1 MEDLS
6 WSSPSLTI
14 VLASLHAFLYLSFL
28 LLTFRPAF
36 TLFHLFLA
44 TQTVAFVLRP
54 ILSAADGGFSLYGGP
69 LAFYNEGLF
78 LNLLANLLVGLGY
91 LVSYAGRNPKASQP
105 YRYSRS
111 SLLKGTWI
119 SFGLGLTALALIHF
133 LSGGA
138 WLPSARGEAITR
150 VVPFG
155 KVLFPLAVIPFSFSL
170 ASSIL
175 LIFFMLREAKLPLP
189 KNSIGL
195 LFLLLVGVTSAV
207 SLTLLYQ
214 RGFLLIALLV
224 FLFFVARLQNW
235 GYTKLMLIGLLSLV
249 LLTQIRPTAQ
259 LFANLLSGEVPS
271 APADIEEQPSFLK
284 RNFLYAPNFDTV
296 DVWPIV
302 LSYIADNGYKGG
314 STFLAVPLR
323 FFLPGLRLEYGLLT
337 AVDELNAYHWGDVYW
352 EKSFGFNVTLVQEA
366 YLNFGPLGFI
376 LLPLAGMLGAWLDR
390 WLWTLSLLTTTRMY
404 GVFAAFVVGIP
415 TGEVGGVAQ
424 WALAYLFTGFF
435 IGVLLSLS
443 LNPSTNRMRKQR

>member
-1 MEDLS
+1 VKDLS

-14 VLASLHAFLYLSFL
+14 VLASVHAFLYLSFL

-78 LNLLANLLVGLGY
+78 LNLLANFLVALGY
-91 LVSYAGRNPKASQP
+91 LAVYARRHPKASQP

-119 SFGLGLTALALIHF
+119 SFALGLTALALIHF

-138 WLPSARGEAITR
+138 WLPNARGEAITR

-155 KVLFPLAVIPFSFSL
+155 KILFPLAVIPFSFSL
-170 ASSIL
+170 ASGAL
-175 LIFFMLREAKLPLP
+175 LVFFTLQEVKSPRP
-189 KNSIGL
+189 KNFVGL
-195 LFLLLVGVTSAV
+195 LFSLLV
-207 SLTLLYQ
+207 SLTSAIALVLLYQ
-214 RGFLLIALLV
+214 RGFLLVALLV
-224 FLFFVARLQNW
+224 ALFFVFRLHNW
-235 GYTKLMLIGLLSLV
+235 GYIKLMLVALLSLV

-259 LFANLLSGEVPS
+259 LIAKLLSGKAPS
-271 APADIEEQPSFLK
+271 APVNIEEQPPFLQ
-284 RNFLYAPNFDTV
+284 RHFLYSPNFDTV

-302 LSYIADNGYKGG
+302 RSYIAENGYKGG
-314 STFLAVPLR
+314 STLLAVPLR
-323 FFLPGLRLEYGLLT
+323 FFPPGLRLEYGLLT
-337 AVDELNAYHWGDVYW
+337 AVDELNAYHWGNVYW
-352 EKSFGFNVTLVQEA
+352 ETSFGFNVTLVQEA
-366 YLNFGPLGFI
+366 YLNFGLLGFI
-376 LLPLAGMLGAWLDR
+376 LLPLAGMLGAWLDQR
-390 WLWTLSLLTTTRMY
+390 LWTLSLLTTTRMY
-404 GVFAAFVVGIP
+404 GVFAVFQMGIP
-415 TGEVGGVAQ
+415 TGEVGGIAQ

-435 IGVLLSLS
+435 IGVLSSLS
-443 LNPSTNRMRKQR
+443 LRVSTHGKYEQR

>member
-78 LNLLANLLVGLGY
+78 LNLLANFLVALGY
-91 LVSYAGRNPKASQP
+91 LAVYARRHSKASQS

-119 SFGLGLTALALIHF
+119 SLALGLTALALIHF

-138 WLPSARGEAITR
+138 WLPNARSEAITR

-155 KVLFPLAVIPFSFSL
+155 KVLFPLAVIPFSFSF
-170 ASSIL
+170 ASGTL
-175 LIFFMLREAKLPLP
+175 LIFFMLREAKSLLP
-189 KNSIGL
+189 KNFVGL
-195 LFLLLVGVTSAV
+195 LFLLVV
-207 SLTLLYQ
+207 SLTSAIALVVLYQ
-214 RGFLLIALLV
+214 RGFLLVAFLV
-224 FLFFVARLQNW
+224 VLFFLSRLHHW
-235 GYTKLMLIGLLSLV
+235 GYVKLMLVALLSLV
-249 LLTQIRPTAQ
+249 LLTQIRPAAQ
-259 LFANLLSGEVPS
+259 LVVNLLSGEVPS
-271 APADIEEQPSFLK
+271 ASANIEEQPSFLK

-296 DVWPIV
+296 DVWPVV

-314 STFLAVPLR
+314 STFLAAPLR
-323 FFLPGLRLEYGLLT
+323 FFLPSLRLEYGLLT

-424 WALAYLFTGFF
+424 WALAYLFTGVF
-435 IGVLLSLS
+435 IGVLSSLS
-443 LNPSTNRMRKQR
+443 LKPSANKIHEQR

>member
-44 TQTVAFVLRP
+44 TQAVAFVLRP

-91 LVSYAGRNPKASQP
+91 LVFYAGRNPKASQP

-119 SFGLGLTALALIHF
+119 SFSLGLTALALIHF
-133 LSGGA
+133 LSGGS

-170 ASSIL
+170 ASSAL
-175 LIFFMLREAKLPLP
+175 LIFLMLREAKSLLPR
-189 KNSIGL
+189 NFVGL
-195 LFLLLVGVTSAV
+195 LFLLSVSATSAIG
-207 SLTLLYQ
+207 LTLLYQ
-214 RGFLLIALLV
+214 RGFLLVALLV
-224 FLFFVARLQNW
+224 ALFLVARLQSW
-235 GYTKLMLIGLLSLV
+235 GYTKLTLVALLSLV
-249 LLTQIRPTAQ
+249 LLTQIRPAAQ
-259 LFANLLSGEVPS
+259 LVANLLSGEVPS
-271 APADIEEQPSFLK
+271 APANIEEQPSFLK

-323 FFLPGLRLEYGLLT
+323 FFLPSLRLEYGLLT

-390 WLWTLSLLTTTRMY
+390 WLWTLSLLTTTRIY
-404 GVFAAFVVGIP
+404 GIFAAFVVGIP

-435 IGVLLSLS
+435 IGVLSSLS
-443 LNPSTNRMRKQR
+443 LKPSAKKIHEQR

>member
-6 WSSPSLTI
+6 WNSPSLTI
-14 VLASLHAFLYLSFL
+14 VLASLHAFLYLSSL

-36 TLFHLFLA
+36 TLFHIFLA
-44 TQTVAFVLRP
+44 TQIVAFVLRP
-54 ILSAADGGFSLYGGP
+54 ILSVADGGFSLYGGP

-78 LNLLANLLVGLGY
+78 LNLLANFLAALGY
-91 LVSYAGRNPKASQP
+91 LAVYARRYPKASQP

-119 SFGLGLTALALIHF
+119 SFALGLTALALIHF

-138 WLPSARGEAITR
+138 WLPNARGEAITR

-155 KVLFPLAVIPFSFSL
+155 KVLFPLAVVPFSFSL

-175 LIFFMLREAKLPLP
+175 LIFFMLREAKSPLP
-189 KNSIGL
+189 KNFVGL

-207 SLTLLYQ
+207 ALILLYQ
-214 RGFLLIALLV
+214 RGFLLTALLV
-224 FLFFVARLQNW
+224 TFFFVARLQNW

-259 LFANLLSGEVPS
+259 LIANLLSGEVPS
-271 APADIEEQPSFLK
+271 APANIEEQPSFLK

-296 DVWPIV
+296 DVWSIV

-314 STFLAVPLR
+314 STYLAVPLR
-323 FFLPGLRLEYGLLT
+323 FFPPSLRLQYGSLT
-337 AVDELNAYHWGDVYW
+337 AVDELNVYYWGNVYW
-352 EKSFGFNVTLVQEA
+352 EKSFGFGVSLAQEA
-366 YLNFGPLGFI
+366 YLNFGLLGFI
-376 LLPLAGMLGAWLDR
+376 LPLLAGMLGAWLDR

-404 GVFAAFVVGIP
+404 GVFAAFHTGIP
-415 TGEVGGVAQ
+415 TSEVGGVAQ
-424 WALAYLFTGFF
+424 WALAHLFTGFF
-435 IGVLLSLS
+435 IGVLSSLS
-443 LNPSTNRMRKQR
+443 LKSSANRKCEQR

>member
-14 VLASLHAFLYLSFL
+14 VLASVHAFLYLSFL

-54 ILSAADGGFSLYGGP
+54 ILSATDGGFSLYGGP
-69 LAFYNEGLF
+69 LALYNEGLF

-91 LVSYAGRNPKASQP
+91 LVVYAGRNPKASQP
-105 YRYSRS
+105 YWYSRS

-119 SFGLGLTALALIHF
+119 SFSLGLTALALIHF

-170 ASSIL
+170 ASSTL
-175 LIFFMLREAKLPLP
+175 LIFLMLREAKSPLP
-189 KNSIGL
+189 KNFAGL
-195 LFLLLVGVTSAV
+195 LFLLLVSATSAIG
-207 SLTLLYQ
+207 LTLLYQ
-214 RGFLLIALLV
+214 RGFLLVALLV
-224 FLFFVARLQNW
+224 ALFLVARLQSW
-235 GYTKLMLIGLLSLV
+235 GYTKLTLVALLSLV
-249 LLTQIRPTAQ
+249 FLTQIRPTA
-259 LFANLLSGEVPS
+259 LLIANLLFGVAPS
-271 APADIEEQPSFLK
+271 ASSNIEEQTSFLK

-314 STFLAVPLR
+314 STFLATPLR
-323 FFLPGLRLEYGLLT
+323 FFPLSLRLEYGLLT
-337 AVDELNAYHWGDVYW
+337 AVDELNAYRWGDVYW
-352 EKSFGFNVTLVQEA
+352 EKSFGFNVTLVQEV
-366 YLNFGPLGFI
+366 YFNFGLLGFV
-376 LLPLAGMLGAWLDR
+376 LLPLAGMVGAWLDR

-415 TGEVGGVAQ
+415 TGEVGGVVQ
-424 WALAYLFTGFF
+424 WALVYLFTGFF
-435 IGVLLSLS
+435 IGVLSSLT
-443 LNPSTNRMRKQR
+443 LKPSTNRVHEQR

>member
-1 MEDLS
+1 VEDLS
-6 WSSPSLTI
+6 WNSPSLTI
-14 VLASLHAFLYLSFL
+14 VLASLHAFLYLSSL
-28 LLTFRPAF
+28 LLTLRPAF
-36 TLFHLFLA
+36 TLFHIFLA

-54 ILSAADGGFSLYGGP
+54 ILSVADGGFSLYGGP

-78 LNLLANLLVGLGY
+78 LNLLANFLAALGY
-91 LVSYAGRNPKASQP
+91 LAVYARRYPKASQP

-119 SFGLGLTALALIHF
+119 SFALGLTALALIHF

-138 WLPSARGEAITR
+138 WLPNARGEAITR

-155 KVLFPLAVIPFSFSL
+155 KVLFPLAVVPFSFSL

-175 LIFFMLREAKLPLP
+175 LILFMLREAKSPLP
-189 KNSIGL
+189 KNFISL

-207 SLTLLYQ
+207 SLILLYQ
-214 RGFLLIALLV
+214 RGFLLTALLV
-224 FLFFVARLQNW
+224 TLFFVARLQNW

-259 LFANLLSGEVPS
+259 LIANLLSGEVPS
-271 APADIEEQPSFLK
+271 APANIEEQASFLK

-314 STFLAVPLR
+314 STYLAVPLR
-323 FFLPGLRLEYGLLT
+323 FFPPSLRLQYGSLT
-337 AVDELNAYHWGDVYW
+337 AVDELNVYYWGNVYW
-352 EKSFGFNVTLVQEA
+352 EKSFGFGVSLAQEA
-366 YLNFGPLGFI
+366 YLNFGLLGFI
-376 LLPLAGMLGAWLDR
+376 LPLLAGMLGAWLDR

-404 GVFAAFVVGIP
+404 GVFAAFHTGIP
-415 TGEVGGVAQ
+415 TSEVGGVVQ

-435 IGVLLSLS
+435 IGVLSSLS
-443 LNPSTNRMRKQR
+443 LKSSANRKCEQR

>member
-1 MEDLS
+1 VEDLS
-6 WSSPSLTI
+6 WNSPSLTI
-14 VLASLHAFLYLSFL
+14 VLASLHAFLYLSSL
-28 LLTFRPAF
+28 LLTFRPAL
-36 TLFHLFLA
+36 TLFHIFLA

-54 ILSAADGGFSLYGGP
+54 ILSVADGGFSLYGGP

-78 LNLLANLLVGLGY
+78 LNLLANFLAALGY
-91 LVSYAGRNPKASQP
+91 LAVYARRYPKASQP

-119 SFGLGLTALALIHF
+119 SFALGLTALALIHF

-138 WLPSARGEAITR
+138 WLPNARGEAITR

-155 KVLFPLAVIPFSFSL
+155 KVLFPLAVVSFSFSL

-175 LIFFMLREAKLPLP
+175 LIFFMLREAKSPLP
-189 KNSIGL
+189 KNFVGL

-207 SLTLLYQ
+207 SLILLYQ
-214 RGFLLIALLV
+214 RGFLLTALLV
-224 FLFFVARLQNW
+224 SSFFVARLQNW
-235 GYTKLMLIGLLSLV
+235 GYIKLMVIGLLSLV

-259 LFANLLSGEVPS
+259 LIANLLSGEVPS
-271 APADIEEQPSFLK
+271 APANIEEQPSFLK

-314 STFLAVPLR
+314 STYLAVPFR
-323 FFLPGLRLEYGLLT
+323 FFPPSLRLQYGSLT
-337 AVDELNAYHWGDVYW
+337 AVDELNVYYWGNVYW
-352 EKSFGFNVTLVQEA
+352 EKSFGFAVSLAQEA
-366 YLNFGPLGFI
+366 YLNFGLLGFI
-376 LLPLAGMLGAWLDR
+376 LPLLAGMLGAWLDR

-404 GVFAAFVVGIP
+404 GVFAAFHTGIP
-415 TGEVGGVAQ
+415 TSEMGGVAQ

-435 IGVLLSLS
+435 IGVFSSLS
-443 LNPSTNRMRKQR
+443 LKSSANRMYEQR

>member
-14 VLASLHAFLYLSFL
+14 VLATLHAFLYLFSL
-28 LLTFRPAF
+28 ILTFRPAF

-44 TQTVAFVLRP
+44 TQAVAFVLRP
-54 ILSAADGGFSLYGGP
+54 ILSAADRGFSLYGGP

-78 LNLLANLLVGLGY
+78 LNLLANFLVVLGY
-91 LVSYAGRNPKASQP
+91 LAVYAWRHPKASQP

-111 SLLKGTWI
+111 SLLKGTWV

-138 WLPSARGEAITR
+138 WLPNARGEAITR

-170 ASSIL
+170 ASGAL
-175 LIFFMLREAKLPLP
+175 LIFFTFREVKPPRP
-189 KNSIGL
+189 KHFVGL
-195 LFLLLVGVTSAV
+195 LFSLLVGLASAIALV
-207 SLTLLYQ
+207 VLYQ
-214 RGFLLIALLV
+214 RGFVLVALLV
-224 FLFFVARLQNW
+224 ASFFVARLHNW
-235 GYTKLMLIGLLSLV
+235 GYTKLMLVALLSLA

-259 LFANLLSGEVPS
+259 FIANLLSGKASS
-271 APADIEEQPSFLK
+271 APVNVEEQPPFLK
-284 RNFLYAPNFDTV
+284 RHFLYSPNFDTV

-323 FFLPGLRLEYGLLT
+323 FFPPSFRLEYGLLT
-337 AVDELNAYHWGDVYW
+337 AVDELNTYHWGNVYW
-352 EKSFGFNVTLVQEA
+352 EKSFGFNVTLAQEA

-390 WLWTLSLLTTTRMY
+390 WLWTLSFLTTTRMY
-404 GVFAAFVVGIP
+404 GVFAAFQTGIP
-415 TGEVGGVAQ
+415 TGEVGGIMQ
-424 WALAYLFTGFF
+424 WALAYLLVGFF
-435 IGVLLSLS
+435 IGVLSSLKFKRFH
-443 LNPSTNRMRKQR
+443 PWKA